1 MTVKTSDGVD
11 IYILPDCAKCKFT
24 GEYIEDMDECP
35 CCDSGICTPDTCFNY
50 DEDWSETDMKGEK
63 NEHNN

>member
-1 MTVKTSDGVD
+1 MIVKTSDGVD

-24 GEYIEDMDECP
+24 GEHIEDMDECP

-50 DEDWSETDMKGEK
+50 EEDWRETDIRGEK